1 MDLDALRRCIR
12 DIPDF
17 PVEGV
22 TFRDITPLLADPTA
36 LAASVDQLSEPF
48 LGSVDVVAGVEARGF
63 IFAAPVAHRLG
74 AGFIPI
80 RKPGKLPWSTVS
92 AAYELEYGSATVE
105 LHTDAVKPGDRVV
118 LVDDL
123 IATGGTMMAGKRLL
137 ERLGAQVIEG
147 AAIVDLPELGG
158 SNKLREAGLP
168 LFTLVDFAGH

>member
-22 TFRDITPLLADPTA
+22 TFRDITPLLADPAA
-36 LAASVDQLSEPF
+36 LAASVDLLSEPF

-92 AAYELEYGSATVE
+92 AAYELEYGIDTLE
-105 LHTDAVKPGDRVV
+105 IHEDAVGPGDRVL
-118 LVDDL
+118 LVDDVL
-123 IATGGTMMAGKRLL
+123 ATGGTAAAAASL
-137 ERLGAQVIEG
+137 IEG
-147 AAIVDLPELGG
+147 AGATLVGCSFLIELDGLGG
-158 SNKLREAGLP
+158 RSHLGERSVHA
-168 LFTLVDFAGH
+168 LVHC

>member
-36 LAASVDQLSEPF
+36 LAASVDLLSEPF

-92 AAYELEYGSATVE
+92 AAYELEYGIDTLE
-105 LHTDAVKPGDRVV
+105 IHEDAVGPGDRVL
-118 LVDDL
+118 LVDDVL
-123 IATGGTMMAGKRLL
+123 ATGGTAAAAASL
-137 ERLGAQVIEG
+137 IEG
-147 AAIVDLPELGG
+147 AGATLVGCSFLIELDGLGG
-158 SNKLREAGLP
+158 RSHLGERSVHA
-168 LFTLVDFAGH
+168 LVHY